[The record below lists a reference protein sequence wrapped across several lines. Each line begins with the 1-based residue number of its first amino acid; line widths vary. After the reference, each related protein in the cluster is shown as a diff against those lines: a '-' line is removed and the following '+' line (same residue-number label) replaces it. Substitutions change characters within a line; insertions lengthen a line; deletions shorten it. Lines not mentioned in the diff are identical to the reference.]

1 MRAYSPPH
9 LFKSWSVMLTVDSMV
24 DQDGPGVLLP
34 IPLGEDKVFRNQAT
48 DDILELLYRN
58 PHEEFGV
65 RQLREITGHGA
76 QTVDTAL
83 TLLEQLDLIQTRRE
97 GNKKLTSINRDR
109 VQKPD
114 DPLLEIQ
121 QEEFRNP
128 VKAFSD
134 RVEEVQGGNL
144 VGILLFGSVA
154 RGEADRA
161 SDIDIQVIV
170 EDDLLQSRREIQDIR
185 QEMEESKFGGERY
198 EFQVLVESVETAEQY
213 GDKLQEIFSEAVTI
227 YSTDQLEELRQVIL

>member
-1 MRAYSPPH
+1 
-9 LFKSWSVMLTVDSMV
+9 MV

-34 IPLGEDKVFRNQAT
+34 IPLGEDKIFRNQAT

-83 TLLEQLDLIQTRRE
+83 TLLEQLDLIETRRE

-114 DPLLEIQ
+114 DPILEIQ
-121 QEEFRNP
+121 QEEFRTP

-134 RVEEVQGGNL
+134 RIEENQEGDL
-144 VGILLFGSVA
+144 AGILLFGSVA

-213 GDKLQEIFSEAVTI
+213 GEKLQEIFSEAITI
-227 YSTDQLEELRQVIL
+227 YSTDQLEELRQVILNG

>member
-1 MRAYSPPH
+1 
-9 LFKSWSVMLTVDSMV
+9 MLTVDSMV

>member
-1 MRAYSPPH
+1 
-9 LFKSWSVMLTVDSMV
+9 MV

-83 TLLEQLDLIQTRRE
+83 TLLEQLDLIGTRRE
-97 GNKKLTSINRDR
+97 GNKKLTSINRNR

-114 DPLLEIQ
+114 GPILEIQ
-121 QEEFRNP
+121 QEEFRTP

-134 RVEEVQGGNL
+134 RVEEDQEGNL
-144 VGILLFGSVA
+144 AGILLFGSVA

-161 SDIDIQVIV
+161 SDIDIQAIV

-213 GDKLQEIFSEAVTI
+213 GEKLQEIFSEAITI
-227 YSTDQLEELRQVIL
+227 YSTNQLEELRQVILNG

>member
-1 MRAYSPPH
+1 
-9 LFKSWSVMLTVDSMV
+9 MV

-34 IPLGEDKVFRNQAT
+34 IPLGEDKIFRNQAT

-83 TLLEQLDLIQTRRE
+83 TLLEQLDLIKTRRE

-114 DPLLEIQ
+114 DPILEIQ
-121 QEEFRNP
+121 QEEFRTP

-134 RVEEVQGGNL
+134 RVEENQEGNL
-144 VGILLFGSVA
+144 AGILLFGSVA

-185 QEMEESKFGGERY
+185 QEIEESKFGGERY

-213 GDKLQEIFSEAVTI
+213 GEKLQEIFSEAITI
-227 YSTDQLEELRQVIL
+227 YSTDQLEELRQVILNG

>member
-1 MRAYSPPH
+1 
-9 LFKSWSVMLTVDSMV
+9 MV

-34 IPLGEDKVFRNQAT
+34 IPLGKDKVFRNQAT

-114 DPLLEIQ
+114 DPILEIK
-121 QEEFRNP
+121 QEAFRNP

-134 RVEEVQGGNL
+134 RVKKDQGDNL

-227 YSTDQLEELRQVIL
+227 YSTDQLKELRQVIL

>member
-1 MRAYSPPH
+1 
-9 LFKSWSVMLTVDSMV
+9 MV
-24 DQDGPGVLLP
+24 DQNGPGVLLP

-48 DDILELLYRN
+48 DDILELLCRN

-65 RQLREITGHGA
+65 RQLREITRHGA

-83 TLLEQLDLIQTRRE
+83 TLLEQLDLIETRRE

-114 DPLLEIQ
+114 DPTLEIQ
-121 QEEFRNP
+121 QEEFRTP

-134 RVEEVQGGNL
+134 RVEKDQEGNL
-144 VGILLFGSVA
+144 AGILLFGSVA

-185 QEMEESKFGGERY
+185 QEIEKSKFGGERY

-213 GDKLQEIFSEAVTI
+213 GEKLQEIFSEAITI
-227 YSTDQLEELRQVIL
+227 YSTDQLEELRQVILNG

>member
-1 MRAYSPPH
+1 
-9 LFKSWSVMLTVDSMV
+9 MV

-34 IPLGEDKVFRNQAT
+34 IPLGEDKIFRNQAT
-48 DDILELLYRN
+48 GDISELLYRN

-83 TLLEQLDLIQTRRE
+83 TLLEQLDLIETRRE

-114 DPLLEIQ
+114 DPILEIQ
-121 QEEFRNP
+121 QEEFRTP

-134 RVEEVQGGNL
+134 RVEEDQEGNL
-144 VGILLFGSVA
+144 AGILLFGSVA

-170 EDDLLQSRREIQDIR
+170 EEDLLQSRREIQDIR
-185 QEMEESKFGGERY
+185 QEMEKSNFGGERY

-213 GDKLQEIFSEAVTI
+213 GEKLQEIFSEAITI
-227 YSTDQLEELRQVIL
+227 YSTDQLEELRQVILNG

>member
-1 MRAYSPPH
+1 M
-9 LFKSWSVMLTVDSMV
+9 DSIV

-34 IPLGEDKVFRNQAT
+34 IPLGEDKIFRNQAT

-65 RQLREITGHGA
+65 RQLRGITGHGA

-83 TLLEQLDLIQTRRE
+83 TLLEQLDLIETRRE

-114 DPLLEIQ
+114 DPILEIQ
-121 QEEFRNP
+121 QEEFRTP

-134 RVEEVQGGNL
+134 RVEEDQEGNL
-144 VGILLFGSVA
+144 AGILLFGSVA

-185 QEMEESKFGGERY
+185 QEMEKSNFGGERY

-213 GDKLQEIFSEAVTI
+213 GEKLQEIFSEAITI
-227 YSTDQLEELRQVIL
+227 YSTDQLEELRQVILNG

>member
-1 MRAYSPPH
+1 
-9 LFKSWSVMLTVDSMV
+9 MLTVDSMV
-24 DQDGPGVLLP
+24 DQDGPGFLLP

-114 DPLLEIQ
+114 DSLLEIQ

>member
-1 MRAYSPPH
+1 
-9 LFKSWSVMLTVDSMV
+9 MLTVDSTV

-76 QTVDTAL
+76 QTADTAL
-83 TLLEQLDLIQTRRE
+83 TLLEQLDLIETRRE
-97 GNKKLTSINRDR
+97 GNKRLTSINRDR

-114 DPLLEIQ
+114 DPILEIQ
-121 QEEFRNP
+121 QEAFRDP
-128 VKAFSD
+128 VKALSD
-134 RVEEVQGGNL
+134 RVKEDQGDNL
-144 VGILLFGSVA
+144 TGILLFGSVA

-170 EDDLLQSRREIQDIR
+170 EDDLLQSRRVIQDIR
-185 QEMEESKFGGERY
+185 QEMEKSKFGGERY
-198 EFQVLVESVETAEQY
+198 EYQVLVESVETAEQY
-213 GDKLQEIFSEAVTI
+213 GEKLQEIFSEAITI
-227 YSTDQLEELRQVIL
+227 YSTEQLEELRQVILSG